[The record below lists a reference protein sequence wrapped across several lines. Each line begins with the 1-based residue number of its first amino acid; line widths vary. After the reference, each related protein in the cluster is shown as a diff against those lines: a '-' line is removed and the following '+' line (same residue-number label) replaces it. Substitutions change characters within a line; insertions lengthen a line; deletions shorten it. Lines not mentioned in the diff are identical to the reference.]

1 MGRACN
7 THEREEKNTKVWLEN
22 LKGRD
27 QSEDLGVDGKT
38 ILEWILEKYGGKG
51 CTGCI
56 WLSIQIAGGL
66 LWTRRWTY
74 ELHKRRGISWLAEWV
89 LASQQGLCSIELVRT
104 ATVSLWTPSHIFTL
118 TFPCLNDCHIIF
130 TASVCRA
137 YPHCTQSLLGKHWQ

>member
-51 CTGCI
+51 WTGCI
-56 WLSIQIAGGL
+56 
-66 LWTRRWTY
+66 
-74 ELHKRRGISWLAEWV
+74 
-89 LASQQGLCSIELVRT
+89 
-104 ATVSLWTPSHIFTL
+104 
-118 TFPCLNDCHIIF
+118 
-130 TASVCRA
+130 
-137 YPHCTQSLLGKHWQ
+137 